1 MGKIFVSQIHKT
13 LSTVPGTNKQL
24 PVNSSDLGVYK
35 YLMIYTKFMS
45 DIDYICSK
53 IN

>member
-1 MGKIFVSQIHKT
+1 MEKIFVSQIHKT
-13 LSTVPGTNKQL
+13 LTTVLGTNKQL
-24 PVNSSDLGVYK
+24 PVYSSGLGVYK
-35 YLMIYTKFMS
+35 YLMIYAKFMS